1 MSFLFITAW
10 PQVNFINEYLSNI
23 KFIIFSKEREGAY
36 LGKTVQVIPHVVD
49 EIKAWIRTIT
59 SVPLKHD
66 SNERPEILLVEVGGT
81 VGDLESTCYYEAVR

>member
-1 MSFLFITAW
+1 
-10 PQVNFINEYLSNI
+10 
-23 KFIIFSKEREGAY
+23 
-36 LGKTVQVIPHVVD
+36 VIPHVVD